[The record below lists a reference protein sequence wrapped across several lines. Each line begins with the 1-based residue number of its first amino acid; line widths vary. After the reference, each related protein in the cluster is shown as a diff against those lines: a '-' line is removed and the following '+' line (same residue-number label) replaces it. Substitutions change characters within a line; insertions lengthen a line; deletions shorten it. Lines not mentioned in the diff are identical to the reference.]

1 MDLNNKPN
9 FTFVEFIKC
18 LALIAAGCL
27 ILSFMPDEMRILGWI
42 MFAIGTFLSIVG
54 IFRLAAMVP
63 ELNSEPERKIVKII
77 SLAAAVFIQIIGL
90 LYLYNSSGSGKAMA
104 ITTLTLCIS
113 LGLIIYVIDFED
125 KKMKKKMIV
134 PCRIIT
140 VLLVAIAVFITVKD
154 DFSNVSIYVGTI
166 LLIEAVVTG
175 RIGFSKKHRNR
186 F

>member
-1 MDLNNKPN
+1 
-9 FTFVEFIKC
+9 
-18 LALIAAGCL
+18 
-27 ILSFMPDEMRILGWI
+27 
-42 MFAIGTFLSIVG
+42 MFAIGTFLNIVG

-63 ELNSEPERKIVKII
+63 ELNSEPERKIVKVI

-125 KKMKKKMIV
+125 KKMKKKMII

-140 VLLVAIAVFITVKD
+140 V
-154 DFSNVSIYVGTI
+154 
-166 LLIEAVVTG
+166 
-175 RIGFSKKHRNR
+175 
-186 F
+186 